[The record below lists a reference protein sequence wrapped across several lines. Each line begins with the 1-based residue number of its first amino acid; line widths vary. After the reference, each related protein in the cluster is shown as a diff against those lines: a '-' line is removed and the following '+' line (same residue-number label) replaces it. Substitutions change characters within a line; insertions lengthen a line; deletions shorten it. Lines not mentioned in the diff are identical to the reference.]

1 MDEYVTK
8 IQQFKIDAVE
18 ELKKE
23 FGSAKDCILAD
34 YRGLNVEQITNL
46 RNQLRENGA
55 RFKVVKNRHV
65 KIAMD
70 DLKMPDIHDQLTGPT
85 AMTLT
90 SEEAGTAAKILVEC
104 ARDTTLSVKGGIIDG
119 QVFNGEQVKTFSE
132 LPTKGELLSMLM
144 SAMNGPIQGLLYAL
158 QAVPQK
164 LVRTLQAVADK
175 KEAEA

>member
-1 MDEYVTK
+1 MAEYVTK
-8 IQQFKIDAVE
+8 VQQFKIDAVE

-23 FGSAKDCILAD
+23 FESAKDYILAD

-46 RNQLRENGA
+46 RNKLRESGA

-70 DLKMPDIHDQLTGPT
+70 HLEMPEIHDQLIGPT

-90 SEEAGTAAKILVEC
+90 TEEAGAAAKILMEFT
-104 ARDTTLSVKGGIIDG
+104 RDTKLSVKGGIIDG
-119 QVFNGEQVKTFSE
+119 QVFDGDQIKKFSE

-158 QAVPQK
+158 QGVPQK

-175 KEAEA
+175 KAAEA